1 MGLFK
6 KLFSGGEESLKEKEY
21 NRDDDIFSPRYKT
34 IRKWIESRIG
44 KIDTKDPNLIPR
56 MKKLHEEEFCRFK
69 EPVDN
74 LDIYYESG
82 DTVLMGNTRK
92 YEKQIRKLGF
102 CWDRKRGAWISYD
115 RELNKEDLLARCKN
129 RTVGLES
136 YIKKVEYRVK
146 LEGK

>member
-6 KLFSGGEESLKEKEY
+6 KLFGGEEEPVKEF
-21 NRDDDIFSPRYKT
+21 NGNNDDIFSPRYKT

-44 KIDTKDPNLIPR
+44 KINTNDPNLITR
-56 MKKLHEEEFCRFK
+56 MKKLHEGEFCRFK

-102 CWDRKRGAWISYD
+102 RWDRKRGAWVAYN
-115 RELNKEDLLARCKN
+115 RELKKEDLLARCKN

-146 LEGK
+146 LESG